1 MIQNVKCFFLAFV
14 YYLKLVLECFLL
26 IDERFFLFIKEEGNL
41 LWLNGLYFTQYN
53 AFYPGMSPSAFRRLC
68 LSLWYQ
74 VIKQSATKIDS
85 NEPMTSA
92 IISPE
97 DIGCETWGSAK
108 EWISD
113 ISVIKEND
121 LPIANYNTIISWENN
136 ANRSVKFKE
145 LTIDV
150 VYSPTVLTFRC
161 SNSTQ

>member
-1 MIQNVKCFFLAFV
+1 
-14 YYLKLVLECFLL
+14 
-26 IDERFFLFIKEEGNL
+26 
-41 LWLNGLYFTQYN
+41 
-53 AFYPGMSPSAFRRLC
+53 MSPSAFRRLC

-74 VIKQSATKIDS
+74 VIKQSATKINS

-97 DIGCETWGSAK
+97 DIGCETGGSAE

-121 LPIANYNTIISWENN
+121 LPIANYNTIISLENN

-150 VYSPTVLTFRC
+150 V
-161 SNSTQ
+161 